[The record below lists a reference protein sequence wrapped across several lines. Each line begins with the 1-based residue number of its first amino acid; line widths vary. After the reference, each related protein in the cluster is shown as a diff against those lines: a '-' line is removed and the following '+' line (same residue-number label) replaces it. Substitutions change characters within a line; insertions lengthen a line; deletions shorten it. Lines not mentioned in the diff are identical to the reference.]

1 MISRLFGIN
10 PTFHAFNHLFIALLY
25 FRLSALSLILFVN
38 PDLIQALFDDRQDF
52 IGGGSTADDVDDL
65 VNVSRFTVPN
75 RVDKALYKVPIILQL
90 LLRPLGGDLT
100 TFVGKLVVD
109 ALAAVS
115 SAL

>member
-25 FRLSALSLILFVN
+25 SRLSALSLIFFVN
-38 PDLIQALFDDRQDF
+38 TLL
-52 IGGGSTADDVDDL
+52 
-65 VNVSRFTVPN
+65 FTVPN